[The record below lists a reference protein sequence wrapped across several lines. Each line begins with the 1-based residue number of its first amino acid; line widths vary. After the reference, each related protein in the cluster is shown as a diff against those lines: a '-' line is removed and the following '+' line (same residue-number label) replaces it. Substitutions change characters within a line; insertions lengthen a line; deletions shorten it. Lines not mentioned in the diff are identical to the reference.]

1 MTASQ
6 IIGEIVALPP
16 AERAEVI
23 RFACGLDGQRLLN
36 GEELAA
42 LAEQLTEAGN
52 SPGADVLREKIE
64 RGFYGR

>member
-1 MTASQ
+1 VTARQ
-6 IIGEIVALPP
+6 IIGEVVALPP

-23 RFACGLDGQRLLN
+23 RFACRLDGQRLLN
-36 GEELAA
+36 GEELTA

-52 SPGADVLREKIE
+52 SPRAAVLREDIE